1 MKRITFML
9 NKLLTSALMIG
20 MVTGTMAQTRLRTNS
35 RDSLP
40 VGYWPLDKSQ
50 PIIDKTESIRLA
62 PDVSHLSEGEQQAVA
77 KLLEV
82 GKIFQRLFE
91 QQRHP
96 QALTGYRNLV
106 QLDTRTGSSPATQNL
121 LTLYRLNQGPIA
133 TTLDNKREAFL
144 PVDDVKPG
152 KNVYPWGVKKEEL
165 DAFLSAHPEKR
176 DSILD
181 LRTVVRKLTLA
192 NVQHDLAALKKYPA
206 LDTLHLGLRQDLEK
220 MSRSS
225 GKSPGSP
232 KSKVHRPTSR
242 TNPVLDHKTL
252 DVGLGTLDVGYYAVP
267 YAIAYADELI
277 KAYALLNEA
286 ADAVAKEDEEFAR
299 YLRNRARDLLSN
311 DYESGDAA
319 WITGHFKNLN
329 AQIGSYEVYD
339 DELYGVKT
347 FFSFNVL
354 STRRQETTALRQ
366 AMRGLQ
372 ALEDSLPYENHK
384 KIREDIPVGV
394 YDVVADFG
402 QSRGG
407 NTATILPNESYLAR
421 RYGRT
426 ILLRANI
433 MREPNIFQGTSRT
446 WAAAIADQHKNDLS
460 ADGTFYRTLWH
471 EVGHYLGVDRTKDG
485 RDLDEALQEDSS
497 AMEEMK
503 ADLVSLFVAPALRKN
518 EYYTDAQLRSVYA
531 SGILRVLQNNKP
543 RRDQPYNT
551 MQLMQWNFFLENG
564 LLSVENGKLRIHY
577 DKYHEVVG
585 KMLRKVLEVQYQG
598 DKAAAVRFIEQYTKW
613 DDNLHGAIAKNI
625 RDQQRYRFRLFK
637 YAALGE

>member
-1 MKRITFML
+1 ML
-9 NKLLTSALMIG
+9 SKLLTFALIIG
-20 MVTGTMAQTRLRTNS
+20 IVAGTMAQTGS
-35 RDSLP
+35 RINARAGLP
-40 VGYWPLDKSQ
+40 EGYWSLEKSQ
-50 PIIDKTESIRLA
+50 PIIDKTETIRLA
-62 PDVSHLSEGEQQAVA
+62 PDVSHLGDGERKAVA

-96 QALTGYRNLV
+96 QALTAYRNLV
-106 QLDTRTGSSPATQNL
+106 QLDTRTGSSAATQNL

-165 DAFLSAHPEKR
+165 DAFLSTRPEKR
-176 DSILD
+176 DRILN
-181 LRTVVRKLTLA
+181 LRTVVRKLKPA
-192 NVQHDLAALKKYPA
+192 NVQHDLATLKKYPA
-206 LDTLHLGLRQDLEK
+206 LDTLHPGLRYDLERI
-220 MSRSS
+220 SRESAKALR
-225 GKSPGSP
+225 GP
-232 KSKVHRPTSR
+232 KSKVQNPTSR
-242 TNPVLDHKTL
+242 TNPIPDNKTL
-252 DVGLGTLDVGYYAVP
+252 DFGFYAVP
-267 YAIAYADELI
+267 YAVAYADDLV
-277 KAYALLNEA
+277 KAYTLLIEA
-286 ADAVAKEDEEFAR
+286 ADAIAKDDEEFAR
-299 YLRNRARDLLSN
+299 YLRNRSRDLLSN

-319 WITGHFKNLN
+319 WITGQFKNLN

-347 FFSFNVL
+347 FFAFSLL

-366 AMRGLQ
+366 AMQGLQ

-446 WAAAIADQHKNDLS
+446 WEAAIAAEHKNDLN
-460 ADGTFYRTLWH
+460 ADANFYRTLWH

-518 EYYTDAQLRSVYA
+518 SYYTDAQLRSIYA

-564 LLSVENGKLRIHY
+564 LLSFENGRLRIHY
-577 DKYHEVVG
+577 DKYHETVG
-585 KMLRKVLEVQYQG
+585 KLLRRVLEVQHQG
-598 DKAAAVRFIEQYTKW
+598 DKAAADRFIEQYTKW